1 MYTASIYAF
10 LYRPLHAYR
19 LSITLISM
27 TYYLIKHTCVYVC
40 MYVYVYI
47 CLCVYTE
54 VHAGHWLQK
63 ESPEL
68 FRRELKD
75 FINGK

>member
-1 MYTASIYAF
+1 
-10 LYRPLHAYR
+10 
-19 LSITLISM
+19 M
-27 TYYLIKHTCVYVC
+27 TYYLIRHTCVYVF
-40 MYVYVYI
+40 MYVYIYVYVYI
-47 CLCVYTE
+47 E